1 MNFVN
6 KRFQELIGL
15 LFSNLCGGCGVN
27 MYHGESF
34 LCSKCLYTI
43 PYTDYHLYLDNK
55 VAKQFWGRVPL
66 NAAMALLYFTKGGK
80 VQNIIHNLKY
90 KNQTGLGIKLGKLI
104 GDRLNSA
111 PDYIDIDLII
121 PVPLHKK
128 RERSRGY
135 NQSELIARGIS
146 ASLNISV
153 NSKLLIRTITTDTQ
167 TKKGRYMR
175 FENMKT
181 VFSVKNSEILAG
193 KHVLLVDDVITTGA
207 TIEACAIEL
216 HKCGIKKLSIAAA
229 AFAE

>member
-15 LFSNLCGGCGVN
+15 LFPNLCGGCGVSI
-27 MYHGESF
+27 YHGESF

-43 PYTDYHLYLDNK
+43 PYTDYHLYPDNK

-66 NAAMALLYFTKGGK
+66 NAAMALMYFTKGGK

-111 PDYIDIDLII
+111 PDYMDIDLII

-135 NQSELIARGIS
+135 NQSELIAQGIS
-146 ASLNISV
+146 SALNVSV
-153 NSKLLIRTITTDTQ
+153 DSTLLIRTITTDTQ

-175 FENMKT
+175 FENMRT
-181 VFSVKNSEILAG
+181 VFSVKNSEILVG
-193 KHVLLVDDVITTGA
+193 KHILLVDDVITTGA
-207 TIEACAIEL
+207 TIEACALEL